1 MPRQRFP
8 LLTGPFSIRLY
19 TRLALLFHSCSLVFR
34 LASSSLYP
42 HYHFTVSLRSPSRSL
57 LPFVLPLTE
66 ICCNEVSFLRE
77 KLVSRSSSRNI
88 LFRMTILLEGF
99 NLRFVCI
106 LFFSFS
112 PSFVFV
118 FDSLMDRSK
127 STWRRK
133 GDQQRELRVLRHV
146 AAIYW
151 LELVWCKIGQTLY
164 SLHGLSTEI
173 ILGIE

>member
-8 LLTGPFSIRLY
+8 LLTGLFSIRLY

-34 LASSSLYP
+34 LVSSSLYP

-106 LFFSFS
+106 LFFLFLSA
-112 PSFVFV
+112 SFVFV

-151 LELVWCKIGQTLY
+151 LELVWWVVKSVRRYTVY
-164 SLHGLSTEI
+164 MVRARK
-173 ILGIE
+173 